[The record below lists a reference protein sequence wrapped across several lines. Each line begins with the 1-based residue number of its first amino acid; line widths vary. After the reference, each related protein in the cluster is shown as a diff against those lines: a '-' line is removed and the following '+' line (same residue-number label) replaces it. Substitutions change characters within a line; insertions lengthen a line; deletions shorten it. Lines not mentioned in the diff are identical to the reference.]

1 MSLVGRVYLL
11 VLLAAAPAFGLQL
24 YQDLE
29 QRTAGERQVG
39 QEALRLVR
47 FASSD
52 LDKVLEG
59 ARAFLVAVA
68 ANPDVQAGDAAG
80 CNRYFQGLGA
90 PFPPIRGATLID
102 PSGRI
107 VCASRPD
114 VVGMSVAD
122 RSYFTRA
129 MATREFAVGE
139 LVTSRT
145 DGGRSLPVALP
156 IVSPN
161 GVVAGVVATG
171 LDAAK
176 LQELF
181 KDKAWPEGGSI
192 SIIDRSGTI
201 VVRWPNP
208 ELVGQKLPDQGRW
221 MLDAPAEGTTTG
233 TGPDGI
239 ERIGAFVPPAANR
252 GLLIRVA
259 LSKSAALAPLDA
271 AMRRDLL
278 LLGGTAALA
287 FAAAVL
293 GSRYFIRRPVDAL
306 TAAAT
311 RLRGGDLGA
320 RAALPDQGSE
330 LGRLGAAFD
339 EMAGAMQERERALRR
354 SEELFRQF
362 AEHLPEVVWVEN
374 AASGEIEYVG
384 PAYEAVW
391 HRPAAEV
398 VAQGAGWLDAVRDA
412 DRPRLVAALQRARSG
427 EATTAEY
434 RIQRPDGE
442 ERWLHSTAFPIRD
455 QGGLVVRLARLTRD
469 VTERRRLEIERE
481 HALEQRNLL
490 FRELNHRIRNN
501 LQIVGALLRLQSG
514 RLSDPEAKAA
524 LDAAGQRIGAVGELH
539 VLLDRGGSD
548 GTLDFGDYLSRL
560 CESLGDAMIEDGE
573 RVRIECRA
581 VHLPLDM
588 DQAVPLALIASE
600 LITNSLK
607 YAYPPPAAGEVLVQ
621 LVREPGERARLA
633 VRDHGPGF
641 EGEPTAGFGLGIIRL
656 FTSQL
661 GATLT
666 LTGTDGV
673 TAEVEF
679 AVSAR
684 IAQAAA

>member
-1 MSLVGRVYLL
+1 
-11 VLLAAAPAFGLQL
+11 
-24 YQDLE
+24 
-29 QRTAGERQVG
+29 
-39 QEALRLVR
+39 
-47 FASSD
+47 
-52 LDKVLEG
+52 
-59 ARAFLVAVA
+59 
-68 ANPDVQAGDAAG
+68 
-80 CNRYFQGLGA
+80 
-90 PFPPIRGATLID
+90 
-102 PSGRI
+102 
-107 VCASRPD
+107 
-114 VVGMSVAD
+114 
-122 RSYFTRA
+122 
-129 MATREFAVGE
+129 MATREFAVGD
-139 LVTSRT
+139 LVTSRI
-145 DGGRSLPVALP
+145 DGGRSLPAALP

-176 LQELF
+176 LQESF

-208 ELVGQKLPDQGRW
+208 ELVGQKLPEQWRW
-221 MLDAPAEGTTTG
+221 MLEAPAEGTTTG

-239 ERIGAFVPPAANR
+239 EHIGAFVPPAANR
-252 GLLIRVA
+252 GLLISVA

-320 RAALPDQGSE
+320 RVACQIRDPSWGDWAPPST
-330 LGRLGAAFD
+330 RWRVPCRSVNA
-339 EMAGAMQERERALRR
+339 RCSR

-384 PAYEAVW
+384 PAYEAVGN
-391 HRPAAEV
+391 RPAAEV
-398 VAQGAGWLDAVRDA
+398 VAQGAGWLDAVLDA
-412 DRPRLVAALQRARSG
+412 DRPHLVAALQRARSG

-481 HALEQRNLL
+481 HVLEQRNLL

-560 CESLGDAMIEDGE
+560 CE
-573 RVRIECRA
+573 
-581 VHLPLDM
+581 
-588 DQAVPLALIASE
+588 IARRRDDR
-600 LITNSLK
+600 
-607 YAYPPPAAGEVLVQ
+607 G
-621 LVREPGERARLA
+621 RRARPDQMPGRTPA
-633 VRDHGPGF
+633 PRHGPSRTSCPDRVGTHHQQP
-641 EGEPTAGFGLGIIRL
+641 EIRL
-656 FTSQL
+656 PATCGRR
-661 GATLT
+661 GA
-666 LTGTDGV
+666 G
-673 TAEVEF
+673 A
-679 AVSAR
+679 AR
-684 IAQAAA
+684 T